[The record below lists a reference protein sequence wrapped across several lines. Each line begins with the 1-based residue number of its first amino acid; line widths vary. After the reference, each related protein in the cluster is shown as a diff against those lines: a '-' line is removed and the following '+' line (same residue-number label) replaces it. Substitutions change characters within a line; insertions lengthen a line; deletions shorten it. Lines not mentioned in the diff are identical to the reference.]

1 MRHAA
6 IILILSGQSSSLL
19 AQSSHQNYVL
29 TKTLLNARGTS
40 GVTEVLYHDG
50 LGRPEVQV
58 TTGLGTSGNSAY
70 TLTEYDEMGR
80 EHIQWLP
87 GIGGKGVAWKTPE
100 EVKALSM
107 RSNADEGSYAETTYD
122 PLGRERSVTGP
133 GEAWKSADKPQQ
145 TQRVAN
151 LETGKSDLVVKRYVL
166 GQDGKPE
173 ERGAWKSGALMG
185 ERHVDE
191 DGKSSTVFT
200 NLFGEKVLERHVIS
214 DGVFADTYYVY
225 DNLGQLRFVLP
236 PMCDLRLGKDQS
248 LKAYAYEYRYDGHS
262 RLVYKRLPGCEPTQY
277 WYDNH
282 GRVVFTQDG
291 ELLKRGLCRFT
302 LYDSHGRLVLQG
314 TCGDKPRHVPSGVVS
329 LSSSDGICHSGYE
342 GDVSLTSP
350 KVERINY
357 YDDYNFLD
365 GPAFGEYA
373 NVKLMR
379 KENAQDATGQP
390 TGSVTLTTRSD
401 TLYGV
406 TYYTAKGQPC
416 DTRQSRLGGKV
427 LLSRTA
433 YSFTDKPLRT
443 VWELRHDGR
452 TDSVVYANSYSPVN
466 DALTAMLVSCNGEAP
481 QVVARQEYDDLGRP
495 VRKTL
500 PGNAGGMG
508 YEYNVRGWLTKLSS
522 PRYAETISYE
532 GLYNG
537 NMSAVSHVYQKNGV
551 CDTFSYT
558 LAYDELN
565 RLVSADNRMYGETI
579 EYDRNGNVVSLQR
592 HGRRNNGSYGV
603 IDNLRLQY
611 DGNHVSGATDSQ
623 GGLVYEGGFDFKPKK
638 VDRHRPYGY
647 NAVGSVVYDPDRDV
661 TVSYSDLGTPT
672 EMVYG
677 NGNSME
683 YVYDAD
689 GTKLK
694 VTWKTKATNALY
706 SMTEA
711 EETGTE
717 AEAEADASLLSP
729 QSGGAST
736 WVVNCREYVGPFV
749 FTDGKLDRVL
759 FDGGFCQLSGQHALY
774 QYYVCDHLGSVRKVF
789 SGNMEIQRNGYYA
802 YGGPHGDWNT
812 NVEVQPLKFLGKEWD
827 HQHGLDLYDYGARL
841 YDPAVCRWT
850 TMDPLCE
857 KYYGISPYAYCAGNP
872 INRVDLYGDS
882 IRFLDMESINAVYN
896 ALLPGMRLSMEFNN
910 GVLVPHSIQQIA
922 LNSQDDFWKDLYGV
936 SINSQMVEIST
947 TYTNDYYMNGKYCS
961 DLWETPFDI
970 DYAKEYNNGQ
980 GSALYPIGKTI
991 SGNLGQTLY
1000 PKTSYELKRSL
1011 NNNIRININ
1020 AKGNINHRTC
1030 GIAHELGHVVLYLNG
1045 LPHSHTKNGKFIYER
1060 QWNVMKRLG
1069 YDYVDY

>member
-1 MRHAA
+1 MKQLT
-6 IILILSGQSSSLL
+6 IIIFMVVLPSSLL
-19 AQSSHQNYVL
+19 AQSNHQNYVL

-58 TTGLGTSGNSAY
+58 TTGLGTSGNSVY

-200 NLFGEKVLERHVIS
+200 NLFGEKVLERHIIS

-329 LSSSDGICHSGYE
+329 LLSSNGLCHSGYAS
-342 GDVSLTSP
+342 DVRLVSP
-350 KVERINY
+350 KAERIIY

-365 GPAFGEYA
+365 GPAFGEYTDI
-373 NVKLMR
+373 NLMR
-379 KENAQDATGQP
+379 KENAHPATGLP
-390 TGSVTLTTRSD
+390 TGTATLTTDGER
-401 TLYGV
+401 LYGV
-406 TYYTAKGQPC
+406 TYYTANGLPC
-416 DTRQSRLGGKV
+416 DTRQSCLGGKA

-443 VWELRHDGR
+443 VWEVRHDGR
-452 TDSVVYANSYSPVN
+452 IDSVVYANSYSPAN
-466 DALTAMLVSCNGEAP
+466 DALTTMLVSCNCEAP
-481 QVVARQEYDDLGRP
+481 QFVARQEYDDLGRL

-500 PGNAGGMG
+500 PGNAGSIG
-508 YEYNVRGWLTKLSS
+508 YEYNVRGWLTKVSS
-522 PRYAETISYE
+522 PRYVENISYE

-537 NMSAVSHVYQKNGV
+537 NMSAVSHVYRKNGV
-551 CDTFSYT
+551 CDTFSHT

-565 RLVSADNRMYGETI
+565 RLVSAANRQYGESL
-579 EYDRNGNVVSLQR
+579 EYDLNGNVVSLRR
-592 HGRRNNGSYGV
+592 HGRRNNGSCGV

-623 GGLVYEGGFDFKPKK
+623 GGLVYEGGFDFKPEK

-647 NAVGSVVYDPDRDV
+647 NAVGSVVYDSDRDV
-661 TVSYSDLGTPT
+661 TVSYSNWGTPT
-672 EMVYG
+672 EMAYG
-677 NGNSME
+677 NGNTTE
-683 YVYDAD
+683 YVYGAD

-694 VTWKTKATNALY
+694 VTWKTRAANALY
-706 SMTEA
+706 ALAADTDVDADEGQSDTQA
-711 EETGTE
+711 TDTGT
-717 AEAEADASLLSP
+717 A
-729 QSGGAST
+729 
-736 WVVNCREYVGPFV
+736 WVENSREYVAPFV

-759 FDGGFCQLSGQHALY
+759 FDGGFCQLSSQHGAFC
-774 QYYVCDHLGSVRKVF
+774 YYVSDHLGSVRTVVADAW
-789 SGNMEIQRNGYYA
+789 EVQRNGYYA
-802 YGGPHGDWNT
+802 YGGPYGDWNT
-812 NVEVQPLKFLGKEWD
+812 NADAQPLKFLGKEWD

-857 KYYGISPYAYCAGNP
+857 NCYGVSPYAYCHNNPVNRIDPDGKDVLIWYQDKRGN
-872 INRVDLYGDS
+872 NRYFVFNGTQRRVPKNSFVLDFVYTYNYLKDCGVGENIVKAVRNPSVVVELIKDEITEYEFDDTNRLPLVHWESRKGIVLSNGKRQSPAVRLEHEFDHAMDDLDNPKNH
-882 IRFLDMESINAVYN
+882 RDRRDTPN
-896 ALLPGMRLSMEFNN
+896 AL
-910 GVLVPHSIQQIA
+910 
-922 LNSQDDFWKDLYGV
+922 
-936 SINSQMVEIST
+936 
-947 TYTNDYYMNGKYCS
+947 
-961 DLWETPFDI
+961 
-970 DYAKEYNNGQ
+970 YNNEDERRVIEGSETETARKLHQ
-980 GSALYPIGKTI
+980 GVRFDHMGKTY
-991 SGNLGQTLY
+991 SVSD
-1000 PKTSYELKRSL
+1000 PRF
-1011 NNNIRININ
+1011 
-1020 AKGNINHRTC
+1020 
-1030 GIAHELGHVVLYLNG
+1030 
-1045 LPHSHTKNGKFIYER
+1045 TK
-1060 QWNVMKRLG
+1060 
-1069 YDYVDY
+1069 